1 MHQDAL
7 HVGAWSVS
15 IQQARIRASMHS
27 AHSQQILEKFED
39 EDVDWTV
46 ACRLQRALFEHKQKV
61 VERCLNDY
69 GFPYGEVQVPISAR

>member
-1 MHQDAL
+1 ML
-7 HVGAWSVS
+7 GAIGDGLVRCEETNKDL
-15 IQQARIRASMHS
+15 QEEM
-27 AHSQQILEKFED
+27 EKFED

-69 GFPYGEVQVPISAR
+69 GFPYGEVQVPLSAR